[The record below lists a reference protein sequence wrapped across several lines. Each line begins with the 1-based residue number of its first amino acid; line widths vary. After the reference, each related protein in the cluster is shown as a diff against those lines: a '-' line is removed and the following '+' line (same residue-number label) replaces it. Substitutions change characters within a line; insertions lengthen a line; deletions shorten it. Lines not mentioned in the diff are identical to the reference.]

1 MNDDELRRY
10 SRHLSLPE
18 VGLEGQKKICSASV
32 LCIGAGGLGSP
43 IAMYLAAAGIGKLG
57 IVDFDAVDLSN
68 LQRQILHGTA
78 DVGRPK
84 TQSARD
90 TIRRLNPHVEVVLHD
105 TRLTSENALDIIRPY
120 DIVVDGTDNF
130 PTRYLTN
137 DACVLLQKPN
147 VYGSIFRFE
156 GQASVFAPHLG
167 GPCYRCLYP
176 EPPPPGTV
184 PSCAEGGV
192 LGVLPGIIGLIQ
204 ATEILKLVLG
214 KGTSLLNRLLLFN
227 ALDMQFR
234 ELKLRRDPQCPLCGE
249 HPVIT
254 QLIDYQTFCGAP
266 PAATTQSMHP
276 DEVTV
281 HELKRAL
288 DDPQLGIQVLDVR
301 EPYEYQIARIDGARL
316 FPLSTLAQR
325 FAELDPNQH
334 LLHPLPGRRPLPAG
348 AAIPARA
355 GIQAPQERQ
364 GRHHRLVR
372 RNRPHRAEVL
382 SFIASRRKPQMN
394 TDGHR
399 FRGPNDSLVCVGPP
413 PGELAP
419 TLQKRGPEHF

>member
-1 MNDDELRRY
+1 MELTDAEIRRY
-10 SRHLSLPE
+10 SRHLILPE

-43 IAMYLAAAGIGKLG
+43 IAMYLAAAGIGRLG
-57 IVDFDAVDLSN
+57 ILDFDLVDLSN
-68 LQRQILHGTA
+68 LQRQVIHGTP

-84 TQSARD
+84 TQSAAE
-90 TIRRLNPHVEVVLHD
+90 TLHRLNPHVQVVLHD
-105 TRLTSENALDIIRPY
+105 TRLTNENALDIIRPY

-137 DACVLLQKPN
+137 DACVLLRKPN
-147 VYGSIFRFE
+147 VYGSVFRFE
-156 GQASVFAPHLG
+156 GQASLFAPHLG

-192 LGVLPGIIGLIQ
+192 LGVLPGVIGLIQ
-204 ATEILKLVLG
+204 ATETLKLVLG

-254 QLIDYQTFCGAP
+254 QLIDYQTFCGVP
-266 PAATTQSMHP
+266 PPSTIPTMHP

-288 DDPQLGIQVLDVR
+288 DDPKLGIQVLDVR
-301 EPYEYQIARIDGARL
+301 EPDEYRIARINGARL
-316 FPLSTLAQR
+316 VPLSTLPQR
-325 FAELDPNQH
+325 LTELDPDQPYYLHCKAGGRSMKALAFLRERGFKH
-334 LLHPLPGRRPLPAG
+334 LKSVKGG
-348 AAIPARA
+348 IAAWSDEI
-355 GIQAPQERQ
+355 
-364 GRHHRLVR
+364 
-372 RNRPHRAEVL
+372 
-382 SFIASRRKPQMN
+382 
-394 TDGHR
+394 D
-399 FRGPNDSLVCVGPP
+399 
-413 PGELAP
+413 P
-419 TLQKRGPEHF
+419 TVPKY